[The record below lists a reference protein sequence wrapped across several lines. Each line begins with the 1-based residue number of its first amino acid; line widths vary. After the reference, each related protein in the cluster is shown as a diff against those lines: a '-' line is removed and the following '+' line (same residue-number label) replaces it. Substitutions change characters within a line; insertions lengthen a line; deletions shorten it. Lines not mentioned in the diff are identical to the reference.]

1 MNPSQKKNQS
11 VEVYYTKLAH
21 SCNVNGIISKSD
33 VSNAVTIYNNVQEY
47 IKQGFTDLVNKLST
61 YIETYPL
68 SIETYRK
75 VCTAFKS
82 ASPQQIDDLLN
93 GKIKGNN
100 LINDVLSAKHKQSNI
115 SKSFDEI
122 YSEIKDIYA
131 VQDNHLK
138 NTAELF
144 ERGVDYLDNIVERIL
159 SDEYIGTFKENDVE
173 SHTSIINSLN
183 RLDQIKNVISS
194 LI

>member
-1 MNPSQKKNQS
+1 M
-11 VEVYYTKLAH
+11 YYTKLAH
-21 SCNVNGIISKSD
+21 NCNINGIISKSD

-47 IKQGFTDLVNKLST
+47 IKQGYTDLVDKLST

-100 LINDVLSAKHKQSNI
+100 LINDVLSAKHKQSNTNR
-115 SKSFDEI
+115 SFDEI
-122 YSEIKDIYA
+122 YSEIKDIYS

-138 NTAELF
+138 NTAELL
-144 ERGVDYLDNIVERIL
+144 ERGIDYLDNIIERIL
-159 SDEYIGTFKENDVE
+159 SDEYINTFNENDSEARKSVVK
-173 SHTSIINSLN
+173 SLD

>member
-21 SCNVNGIISKSD
+21 NCNINGIISKSD

-47 IKQGFTDLVNKLST
+47 IKQGYTDLVDKLSA

-100 LINDVLSAKHKQSNI
+100 LINDVLSAKHKQSNTNR
-115 SKSFDEI
+115 SFDEI
-122 YSEIKDIYA
+122 YSEIKDIYS

-138 NTAELF
+138 NTAELL
-144 ERGVDYLDNIVERIL
+144 ERGIDYLDNIIERIL
-159 SDEYIGTFKENDVE
+159 SDEYINTFNENDSEARKSVVK
-173 SHTSIINSLN
+173 SLD